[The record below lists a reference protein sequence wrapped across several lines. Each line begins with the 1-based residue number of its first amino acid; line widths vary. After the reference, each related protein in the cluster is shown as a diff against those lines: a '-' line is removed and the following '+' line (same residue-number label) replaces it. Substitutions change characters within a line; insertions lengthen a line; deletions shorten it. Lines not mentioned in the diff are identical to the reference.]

1 MTRLILTTSDSAA
14 GCLRQPGI
22 ADAVLP
28 FGNRFFLREA
38 LPSDI
43 AIANSLDEDDWLV
56 RIYRKCAREAD
67 RRDRMIGL
75 CESFDTVD
83 LWIDPDPNAQ
93 LILVWL
99 LDYVCPH
106 EAVVSKLNLMQPH
119 VPIS

>member
-1 MTRLILTTSDSAA
+1 MTRLILTASDTGA

-38 LPSDI
+38 LPSDVEI
-43 AIANSLDEDDWLV
+43 ADSLEEDDWLG
-56 RIYRKCAREAD
+56 RIYRKYARETD
-67 RRDRMIGL
+67 RRARMVGL
-75 CESFDTVD
+75 CESFDAVD

-99 LDYVCPH
+99 LDYFRSY
-106 EAVVSKLNLMQPH
+106 EAITSKLNL
-119 VPIS
+119 V